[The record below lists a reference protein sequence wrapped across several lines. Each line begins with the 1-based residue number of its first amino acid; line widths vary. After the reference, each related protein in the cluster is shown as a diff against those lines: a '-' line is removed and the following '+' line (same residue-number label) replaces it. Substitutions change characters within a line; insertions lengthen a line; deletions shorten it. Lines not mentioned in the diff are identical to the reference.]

1 MKIHYVYV
9 APLCFWIE
17 GEVINVLELQPST
30 MLLVNFKNVVF
41 IYSAYIVGSHQ
52 IEDMRT

>member
-17 GEVINVLELQPST
+17 GEVINVLEVQPST